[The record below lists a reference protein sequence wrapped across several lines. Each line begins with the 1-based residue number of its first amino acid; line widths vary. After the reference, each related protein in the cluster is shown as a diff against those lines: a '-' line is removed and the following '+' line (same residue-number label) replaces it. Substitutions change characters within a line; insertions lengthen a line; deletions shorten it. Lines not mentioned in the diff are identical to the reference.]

1 MFSCCSPK
9 LLAEHCC
16 VIASYSFPRLTR
28 RVLVRLFC
36 AALAAL
42 AVAQDGYSYGAPPT
56 PGYDYKEPT
65 DPFGAGN
72 DPGGAVVKVRGRP
85 VTRAAS
91 RVTRGRPRGVRVTP
105 IWQDQGP
112 LSTG

>member
-1 MFSCCSPK
+1 M
-9 LLAEHCC
+9 
-16 VIASYSFPRLTR
+16 
-28 RVLVRLFC
+28 C

-56 PGYDYKEPT
+56 PGYDYQEPS

-72 DPGGAVVKVRGRP
+72 NPGGAVVKVRPARDPDRGTGHQRSAR
-85 VTRAAS
+85 RAA
-91 RVTRGRPRGVRVTP
+91 RVTP

-112 LSTG
+112 LGPG